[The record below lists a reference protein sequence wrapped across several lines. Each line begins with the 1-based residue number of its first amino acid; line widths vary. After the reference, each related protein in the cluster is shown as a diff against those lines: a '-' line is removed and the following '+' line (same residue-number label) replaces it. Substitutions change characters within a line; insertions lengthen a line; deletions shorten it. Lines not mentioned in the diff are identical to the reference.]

1 MDNQF
6 NLNSESGHSGFEKD
20 FLNSFGNPKNKIIST
35 PNINQNEHEVKQNML
50 KIL

>member
-1 MDNQF
+1 MENQF

-20 FLNSFGNPKNKIIST
+20 FLNSFGNPKNESIS
-35 PNINQNEHEVKQNML
+35 PSNISQNEHEVKQNML